1 MGACHLVRGLAPRWG
16 LEQPRGQAGGHR
28 QASFAHLRHL
38 LQQQRPCPPG
48 PPPKLAL
55 AFFCASLYWR
65 GHACWWGH
73 ADRAAAPADHAAQA
87 RTLWRSRDGVRTA
100 AQPRRAARAMQT
112 RRTDRRCAQRGSQ
125 PATPGSRRPC
135 HQPAGR
141 RRLRASTL
149 ATAATR
155 TARAAAT
162 SRAVAITGRSV
173 ASASTGSWGADPLRT
188 GQRDG
193 NRVGEGP
200 DGRRLRAHARGDLF
214 HDFQDGGAADVG
226 RIMRAPR
233 QPEDSQISPRTR
245 AGVESLN
252 PAALPKNMLG
262 RREVPCLSGD
272 APELKL
278 DAVLE
283 LAGARMS
290 QLAPGSHREG
300 EPRGADE
307 VITVEAIH
315 GRARVEEDQKIFGV
329 MDVNCEVTV
338 DELEGGDEH
347 VGDLGSGHGWPVAS
361 NGGHHRAGENHLGL
375 LHLNRVR
382 HDDPHRCGGGSQGS
396 ADHRSSRWW
405 RRRRCGPRRS
415 PANSRARAA
424 GVGPGTCVRP

>member
-1 MGACHLVRGLAPRWG
+1 MLIAL
-16 LEQPRGQAGGHR
+16 
-28 QASFAHLRHL
+28 L
-38 LQQQRPCPPG
+38 LQLTTLPRPGLYGAAATVYGRRRNRGGRRGPCRRDGQTVGARSAVPN
-48 PPPKLAL
+48 PPPQGVD
-55 AFFCASLYWR
+55 
-65 GHACWWGH
+65 GHAI
-73 ADRAAAPADHAAQA
+73 
-87 RTLWRSRDGVRTA
+87 S
-100 AQPRRAARAMQT
+100 
-112 RRTDRRCAQRGSQ
+112 
-125 PATPGSRRPC
+125 
-135 HQPAGR
+135 PAGR

-155 TARAAAT
+155 TARAPAT
-162 SRAVAITGRSV
+162 SRAVAITGATAGRSV

-233 QPEDSQISPRTR
+233 QPEDGQISPRTR

-290 QLAPGSHREG
+290 QLAPGSHGVG
-300 EPRGADE
+300 EPRVADE

-405 RRRRCGPRRS
+405 WRRRCGPRRS

-424 GVGPGTCVRP
+424 